1 MSRYL
6 FSVALSCLAL
16 LVGCSGDKESRED
29 VLAVSQPAA
38 AKSSTELPASIHVV
52 TSMTDS
58 TGTRVDSAPTVWD
71 GVSPVEMDK
80 SYVVSPALMEK
91 FEAAMKDTAAKS
103 FIREIRALR
112 DSLRRS
118 RGLNPE

>member
-6 FSVALSCLAL
+6 FSIALSCLAL

-58 TGTRVDSAPTVWD
+58 TGTQVDSAPTVWD
-71 GVSPVEMDK
+71 GVSPVEMGK
-80 SYVVSPALMEK
+80 SYVISPALMEK